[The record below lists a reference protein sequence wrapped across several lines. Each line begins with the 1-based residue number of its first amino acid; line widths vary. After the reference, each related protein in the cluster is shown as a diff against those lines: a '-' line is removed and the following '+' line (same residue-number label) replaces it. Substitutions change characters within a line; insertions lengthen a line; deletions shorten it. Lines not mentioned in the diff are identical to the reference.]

1 MIGVGKLEGGLY
13 HFQFFDHQLNGQSSI
28 NSQMISTKSVI
39 PSLSNVI
46 PSSNFHVFRSHLA
59 CNDSRIATCNSV
71 DKNNIHANIDI
82 WHC

>member
-1 MIGVGKLEGGLY
+1 MGVGKLEDGLY
-13 HFQFFDHQLNGQSSI
+13 HFQFSNHQLNGQSFI
-28 NSQMISTKSVI
+28 NSQTVSTKFVI
-39 PSLSNVI
+39 PTLSKVI
-46 PSSNFHVFRSHLA
+46 PSSNFHVFWSHLA